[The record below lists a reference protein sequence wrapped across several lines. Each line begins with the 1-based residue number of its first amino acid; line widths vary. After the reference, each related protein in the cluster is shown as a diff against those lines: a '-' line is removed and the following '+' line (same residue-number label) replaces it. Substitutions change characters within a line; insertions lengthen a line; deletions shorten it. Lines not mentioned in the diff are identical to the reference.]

1 MVRLPTPGSDH
12 NQWGDIL
19 NEYLRVSHNNDGTLK
34 NSGVLATKYTKP
46 ASGIP
51 KTDLSQEVKDA
62 IDSAVSGTVPDATT
76 TSRGI
81 IRLSGDLTGDA
92 NSPRVAS
99 STILGSSA
107 GSASHIQT
115 GTITNA
121 NIHASAAI
129 AKSKLAPLAITND
142 DIAVGADIVQDK
154 VLGLT
159 ADLAAKASLSHTH
172 AISDISNLQSLLD
185 AKASVGHTHTIA
197 NVTNL
202 QESLDGKANTS
213 HTHTIANVTN
223 LQESLDGKAN
233 TSHTHT
239 ASQITN
245 FAAATSAV
253 IGDRVQAGTNVT
265 VDYDSGTGVTTI
277 SSTGSSNS
285 GTPSS
290 SVTTVAGRTGDV
302 VLGAGDIQSGTFTVN
317 RIPDLSADKITDG
330 TFSID
335 RIPTGTTAST
345 VAVGNHTHSEY
356 ASSDHQHTISNI
368 TNLQDE
374 LDSKANTSHTHN
386 ANQITD
392 GTFSIDRIPTGTT
405 ASTVAV
411 GNHTHSEYAL
421 ETDFVEHNHDNRYYT
436 KSETDSSL
444 SDKIDTSQRGIA
456 NGVATLDSSGKLP
469 TGQLPA
475 LAIKDTF
482 TVSSEIEMLAL
493 TAEKGDMAIRT
504 DDGRT
509 YVLADSPAS
518 IFANWRELTAYTPT
532 STPTNWNDIPD
543 KPAVIAAGDTQSAAR
558 SAIGLDDLAQV
569 ATSGSYSDL
578 VDTPPAIR
586 YVYYDTE
593 TSSWPA
599 RPTADTVIWVGSDE
613 LSPPLSPSVGK
624 DIWIRDA
631 EVV

>member
-202 QESLDGKANTS
+202 QESLDSKANTS

-223 LQESLDGKAN
+223 LQESLDDKAN

-317 RIPDLSADKITDG
+317 RIPDLSADK
-330 TFSID
+330 
-335 RIPTGTTAST
+335 
-345 VAVGNHTHSEY
+345 
-356 ASSDHQHTISNI
+356 
-368 TNLQDE
+368 
-374 LDSKANTSHTHN
+374 
-386 ANQITD
+386 ITD